1 MKIETI
7 LNAMEKAN
15 IHIADSDF
23 AFNPNLIDLNNK
35 RVRQYHAFRDR
46 IIRLDERNK
55 MRIAELEG
63 YIDTHNQR
71 VIVEFDKGTRT

>member
-1 MKIETI
+1 MKLETI
-7 LNAMEKAN
+7 LNAMQKAS
-15 IHIADSDF
+15 IVYF
-23 AFNPNLIDLNNK
+23 KFLPIDEDMK
-35 RVRQYHAFRDR
+35 CYRQYYAFRDR

-71 VIVEFDKGTRT
+71 VIVEFDKG